1 MSKPKNKT
9 ILQAKRP
16 VAPVVTRA
24 PIIKEKLKSDK
35 NLRVLEAVLRLYPKI
50 DTTYITGLLE
60 IQWLNPTDT
69 DFISNIQEILDAIEQ
84 AGVPESDYIDLS
96 LLIDK
101 VSLPEKVLSRL
112 ERVVDM
118 STSHVVIKSN
128 MKAIKS
134 AINAVSNLPEDSYP
148 VEKLLEVLN
157 RMNQAYVDQQVIY
170 TTIRNADN
178 LGDIQL
184 SLAQF
189 QSAEVLHGF
198 HVKSLLIRPKGMLG
212 TVACTKCG
220 CYEYYRESIQT
231 AGWDEPTRIVDICAG
246 C

>member
-1 MSKPKNKT
+1 MSKPKKQT
-9 ILQAKRP
+9 ILQAKRSTVP
-16 VAPVVTRA
+16 IATQA
-24 PIIKEKLKSDK
+24 PIIREKLKSDK
-35 NLRVLEAVLRLYPKI
+35 GLRVLAAVGELYPKV
-50 DTTYITGLLE
+50 DTSYITGLLE
-60 IQWLNPTDT
+60 ISWLSPTDSN
-69 DFISNIQEILDAIEQ
+69 FISNIQEILDAIEQ
-84 AGVPESDYIDLS
+84 AGIPDADYTYLSDLIPTVDLPT
-96 LLIDK
+96 K
-101 VSLPEKVLSRL
+101 ALSRIH
-112 ERVVDM
+112 RVLNI
-118 STSHVVIKSN
+118 STTQVIMKSD
-128 MKAIKS
+128 MKAIKT
-134 AINAVSNLPEDSYP
+134 AIASVSKLPEDSYP